1 MAAKK
6 LHDGEVDIDAALVRR
21 LLDRQFP
28 DYRGLPVREIQSTGT
43 VNAIYRLGDDLCVR
57 VPRVER
63 WAGDLDKELEW
74 LPKLAAQ
81 LTVAIPEPVAQGE
94 PDRDYPFRW
103 AIYRWLTGATFATD
117 PVVHDHRA
125 ATDLAQF
132 VTELRQIDPTAAPQS
147 GRYPLQD
154 LDVLTRNAIDK
165 LRDVIDTDATTAVW
179 EQSLHAPAWDGIPV
193 WRHGDLLTPN
203 LLVEHGQL
211 KAVIDF
217 GTVGIGDP
225 AADVIPGWSVFGP
238 RGRQAF
244 RDAVAVDEGTW
255 ARARGYALHQAVL
268 IIPYYAETNPGFVA
282 AAMRSVQHVLAD
294 TDV

>member
-1 MAAKK
+1 VAAKK

-117 PVVHDHRA
+117 PVVDEHQA

-154 LDVLTRNAIDK
+154 LDALTRNTIDK
-165 LRDVIDTDATTAVW
+165 LRDVIDADATTAVW
-179 EQSLHAPAWDGIPV
+179 EQSLHAPAWDGNPV

-211 KAVIDF
+211 TAVIDF

-238 RGRQAF
+238 RGRHAF

-268 IIPYYAETNPGFVA
+268 IIPYYAETNPEFVA
-282 AAMRSVQHVLAD
+282 AAMRTVHHVLAD